1 VGKVDY
7 KSIDYTPV
15 KIGVIATVAFIGL
28 IYGLGL
34 VAGLVFVLAVIAGLL
49 VAILSCELM
58 KYAAENKEES
68 KTEA

>member
-1 VGKVDY
+1 MNKVDY

-28 IYGLGL
+28 FYELGL
-34 VAGLVFVLAVIAGLL
+34 IFVLAVIAGLL

-58 KYAAENKEES
+58 KNAENKEEP

>member
-1 VGKVDY
+1 VDKVDY

-28 IYGLGL
+28 FYEL
-34 VAGLVFVLAVIAGLL
+34 GLVFVLAVIAGLL

-58 KYAAENKEES
+58 KYAAEDKEES